1 MTGYALRVRIVIT
14 GATGNVGTALL
25 AALDPAHDVV
35 GLARRLP
42 DTTAE
47 PYRRAGWRAADLG
60 VRGAEQELT
69 RLFDGA
75 DAVVHLAWA
84 ISPVR
89 GDPPMWRTND
99 HGTRHF
105 LAAAAAAG
113 VPHLV
118 VASSV
123 AAYGPAPRWEKVPE
137 THACTGIAHSAYSR
151 GKAALEALLDRFG
164 ERHPEVP
171 VARLRPCAIVHRR
184 AAGEFARWLLDPVV
198 PARIV
203 GGRRL
208 PVPLWTGLRAQAV
221 HTADVAEAVQLIL
234 ERRFAGAVNLAAPE
248 VLDSDALAE
257 VLGGRRIPVPK
268 PVAQVAVRAAWA
280 GGVLPVHPGWLELAD
295 RAALADTTLAE
306 TALGWQPRYDA
317 ASAVAELVAGL
328 RSGEGAASP
337 PLAPP
342 RRGGVV
348 SRLRSLTRVG
358 PSHQSQ
364 A

>member
-1 MTGYALRVRIVIT
+1 VRIVIT

-25 AALDPAHDVV
+25 GALEPGHDVV

-47 PYRRAGWRAADLG
+47 PYRRAAWRAVDIG
-60 VRGAEQELT
+60 VPGAEQELT
-69 RLFDGA
+69 EVFAGA

-99 HGTRHF
+99 HGTRHV
-105 LAAAAAAG
+105 LAAAAATG
-113 VPHLV
+113 VPHV
-118 VASSV
+118 VAASSV
-123 AAYGPAPRWEKVPE
+123 AAYGPSPRWAKVAEDWP
-137 THACTGIAHSAYSR
+137 CDGIAGSAYSR
-151 GKAALEALLDRFG
+151 GKAALETLLDRF
-164 ERHPEVP
+164 EQKYPEVR
-171 VARLRPCAIVHRR
+171 VARIRPCAILHRR
-184 AAGEFARWLLDPVV
+184 AAGEFARWLLGPAV
-198 PARIV
+198 PAGIV

-208 PVPLWTGLRAQAV
+208 PVPLWTDLRAQVV
-221 HTADVAEAVQLIL
+221 HTADVADAIRSIL
-234 ERRFAGAVNLAAPE
+234 DTGFTGPVNLAAPE
-248 VLDSDALAE
+248 VLDADALAG
-257 VLGGRRIPVPK
+257 VLGGVRLPVPK
-268 PVAQVAVRAAWA
+268 PVVQAATRAAWL
-280 GGVLPVHPGWLELAD
+280 GGVLPLHPGWLELAD

-317 ASAVAELVAGL
+317 AAALADLVAGL
-328 RSGEGAASP
+328 RTGAGAASP

-342 RRGGVV
+342 RRDGVLA
-348 SRLRSLTRVG
+348 RLRSLTRVG

>member
-1 MTGYALRVRIVIT
+1 MRIVIT

-25 AALDPAHDVV
+25 AALDPGHDVV

-47 PYRRAGWRAADLG
+47 PFRRAGWRAVD
-60 VRGAEQELT
+60 VGAPGAGHELT
-69 RLFDGA
+69 QLFEGA

-99 HGTRHF
+99 HGTRHV
-105 LAAAAAAG
+105 LGAAAAAG
-113 VPHLV
+113 VPHVV

-137 THACTGIAHSAYSR
+137 SRPCTGIPHSAYSR
-151 GKAALEALLDRFG
+151 GKAALETLLDRFE
-164 ERHPEVP
+164 ERHPEVAL
-171 VARLRPCAIVHRR
+171 ARIRPCAILHRR
-184 AAGEFARWLLDPVV
+184 AAGEFARWLLGPAV
-198 PARIV
+198 PARLV
-203 GGRRL
+203 GGRHL
-208 PVPLWTGLRAQAV
+208 PVPLWTELRAQVV
-221 HTADVAEAVQLIL
+221 HTADVAEAIRLIL
-234 ERRFAGAVNLAAPE
+234 GTRFTGPVNLAAPE
-248 VLDSDALAE
+248 VLDADALAE
-257 VLGGRRIPVPK
+257 VLGGVRVPVPK
-268 PVAQVAVRAAWA
+268 PLAQVAVRAAWWTGA
-280 GGVLPVHPGWLELAD
+280 LPVHPGWLELAD

-317 ASAVAELVAGL
+317 ASALAELVAGL
-328 RSGEGAASP
+328 RSGAGAAST

-342 RRGGVV
+342 RRDGVV
-348 SRLRSLTRVG
+348 ARLRSLARFG

-364 A
+364 D

>member
-1 MTGYALRVRIVIT
+1 VRIVIT

-25 AALDPAHDVV
+25 AALDPACDVV
-35 GLARRLP
+35 GCARRLP
-42 DTTAE
+42 DPAAE
-47 PYRRAGWRAADLG
+47 PYRRASWHALDVGLPGAD
-60 VRGAEQELT
+60 RELT
-69 RLFDGA
+69 GLFEGA

-99 HGTRHF
+99 HGTRHV

-123 AAYGPAPRWEKVPE
+123 AAYGPAPRWRKVTEDWP
-137 THACTGIAHSAYSR
+137 CDGIAHSAYSR
-151 GKAALEALLDRFG
+151 GKAALETLLDRFAQ
-164 ERHPEVP
+164 RHPEVG
-171 VARLRPCAIVHRR
+171 VARIRPCAIVHRQ
-184 AAGEFARWLLDPVV
+184 AAGQFARWLLDPVL
-198 PARIV
+198 PARIA
-203 GGRRL
+203 GGRL

-221 HTADVAEAVQLIL
+221 HTSDVAEAIRLIL
-234 ERRFAGAVNLAAPE
+234 GRGFTGAVNLAAPE
-248 VLDSDALAE
+248 VLDADALAAI
-257 VLGGRRIPVPK
+257 LGGSRLPVPR
-268 PVAQVAVRAAWA
+268 PLARLAVRAAWLSGA
-280 GGVLPVHPGWLELAD
+280 LPAHPGWLELAD

-317 ASAVAELVAGL
+317 ASALADLVAGL
-328 RSGEGAASP
+328 RSGAGAASA

-342 RRGGVV
+342 RRDGVLA
-348 SRLRSLTRVG
+348 RLRSLGRVG

>member
-1 MTGYALRVRIVIT
+1 MRIVIT
-14 GATGNVGTALL
+14 GATGNVGTTLL
-25 AALDPAHDVV
+25 AALDPVHDVV

-42 DTTAE
+42 DTTAL
-47 PYRRAGWRAADLG
+47 PYRRAGWRAVDIGAPGAD
-60 VRGAEQELT
+60 RELT
-69 RLFDGA
+69 SLFDGA

-99 HGTRHF
+99 HGTRHV

-123 AAYGPAPRWEKVPE
+123 AAYGPVPRWEKVGE
-137 THACTGIAHSAYSR
+137 DRACTGIERSAYSR
-151 GKAALEALLDRFG
+151 GKAALETLLDRF
-164 ERHPEVP
+164 EQRHPEVAL
-171 VARLRPCAIVHRR
+171 ARIRPCAIVHRR

-221 HTADVAEAVQLIL
+221 HTADVADALGRIL
-234 ERRFAGAVNLAAPE
+234 DRRFTGPVNLAAPE
-248 VLDSDALAE
+248 VLDADALAA
-257 VLGGRRIPVPK
+257 VLGGPRIPVPK
-268 PVAQVAVRAAWA
+268 PLAQVAVRAAWA
-280 GGVLPVHPGWLELAD
+280 SGALPVHPGWLELAD

-317 ASAVAELVAGL
+317 ASAVADLVAGL
-328 RSGEGAASP
+328 RTGEGAASS

-348 SRLRSLTRVG
+348 SRLRSLARVG

>member
-1 MTGYALRVRIVIT
+1 VRIVIT

-25 AALDPAHDVV
+25 DALEPGHDVV

-47 PYRRAGWRAADLG
+47 PYRRAGWRAVDVGEPGAD
-60 VRGAEQELT
+60 RELT
-69 RLFDGA
+69 ALFEGA

-99 HGTRHF
+99 HGTRHV
-105 LAAAAAAG
+105 LAATAAAR

-123 AAYGPAPRWEKVPE
+123 AAYGPAPRWERVTEDRP
-137 THACTGIAHSAYSR
+137 CTGIAHSAYSR
-151 GKAALEALLDRFG
+151 GKAALETLLDRFEQRNPQVG
-164 ERHPEVP
+164 
-171 VARLRPCAIVHRR
+171 VARLRPCAILHRR

-198 PARIV
+198 PARLV
-203 GGRRL
+203 GGRAL
-208 PVPLWTGLRAQAV
+208 PVPLWTDLRAQAV
-221 HTADVAEAVQLIL
+221 HTSDVAEAIRLIL
-234 ERRFAGAVNLAAPE
+234 DARFTGPVNLAAPE
-248 VLDSDALAE
+248 VLDADALAA
-257 VLGGRRIPVPK
+257 VLGGTRVPVPK
-268 PVAQVAVRAAWA
+268 PLARLAVRAAWA
-280 GGVLPVHPGWLELAD
+280 SGALPLHPGWLELAD

-306 TALGWQPRYDA
+306 IALGWQPRYDA
-317 ASAVAELVAGL
+317 ASAIADLVAGL
-328 RSGEGAASP
+328 RSGSGAASP
-337 PLAPP
+337 PLTPP

>member
-1 MTGYALRVRIVIT
+1 MRIVIT

-25 AALDPAHDVV
+25 AALEPGHDVV

-42 DTTAE
+42 DTAAE
-47 PYRRAGWRAADLG
+47 PYRRAGWRAVDVGEPGAD
-60 VRGAEQELT
+60 RELT

-99 HGTRHF
+99 HGTRHV

-123 AAYGPAPRWEKVPE
+123 AAYGPAPRWEKVAE
-137 THACTGIAHSAYSR
+137 DRACTGINGSAYSR
-151 GKAALEALLDRFG
+151 GKAALETLLDRF
-164 ERHPEVP
+164 EAEHPEVR
-171 VARLRPCAIVHRR
+171 VARLRPCAILHRR
-184 AAGEFARWLLDPVV
+184 AAGAFARWLLGPVV
-198 PARIV
+198 PAGVV
-203 GGRRL
+203 GGRGL
-208 PVPLWTGLRAQAV
+208 PVPLWTDLRAQIV
-221 HTADVAEAVQLIL
+221 HPSDVAGAIRLIL
-234 ERRFAGAVNLAAPE
+234 DRGFTGPVNLAAPE
-248 VLDSDALAE
+248 VLDADALAA
-257 VLGGRRIPVPK
+257 VLGGVRVPVPK
-268 PVAQVAVRAAWA
+268 LLVQVAARAAWFT
-280 GGVLPVHPGWLELAD
+280 GVLPLHPSWLELAD

-317 ASAVAELVAGL
+317 ASALAELVDGL
-328 RSGEGAASP
+328 RSGAGAASE

-342 RRGGVV
+342 RRDGVV

-364 A
+364 S

>member
-1 MTGYALRVRIVIT
+1 MRIVIT

-25 AALDPAHDVV
+25 AALDPVHDVV

-47 PYRRAGWRAADLG
+47 PYRRAGWRAADVG
-60 VRGAEQELT
+60 VPGAEEELAA
-69 RLFDGA
+69 LFVGA

-84 ISPVR
+84 ISPLR

-99 HGTRHF
+99 HGTRHV

-113 VPHLV
+113 VPHVV

-123 AAYGPAPRWEKVPE
+123 AAYGPAPRWAKVTEDWP
-137 THACTGIAHSAYSR
+137 CDGIAASAYSR
-151 GKAALEALLDRFG
+151 GKAALETLLDRF
-164 ERHPEVP
+164 EEQYPEVG
-171 VARLRPCAIVHRR
+171 VARIRPCAIVHRR
-184 AAGEFARWLLDPVV
+184 AAGQFARWLLDPAV
-198 PARIV
+198 PAGLV
-203 GGRRL
+203 GARRL
-208 PVPLWTGLRAQAV
+208 PVPLWTDLRAQAV
-221 HTADVAEAVQLIL
+221 HTSDVAAAIRLIL
-234 ERRFAGAVNLAAPE
+234 DRRFTGPVNLAAPE
-248 VLDSDALAE
+248 VLDADALAG
-257 VLGGRRIPVPK
+257 VLGGTRVPVPK
-268 PVAQVAVRAAWA
+268 PVVQVAARAAWL
-280 GGVLPVHPGWLELAD
+280 GGALPAHPGWLELAD

-317 ASAVAELVAGL
+317 AAALGDLVAGL
-328 RSGEGAASP
+328 RSGAGAASA

-342 RRGGVV
+342 RRDGVMG
-348 SRLRSLTRVG
+348 RLRSLTRVG

>member
-1 MTGYALRVRIVIT
+1 MRIVIT

-25 AALDPAHDVV
+25 AALEPGHDVV

-47 PYRRAGWRAADLG
+47 PYRRAGWRAVDVG
-60 VRGAEQELT
+60 ERGADRELT
-69 RLFDGA
+69 ELFAGA

-99 HGTRHF
+99 HGTRHV

-123 AAYGPAPRWEKVPE
+123 AAYGPAPRWEKVAEDRP
-137 THACTGIAHSAYSR
+137 CTGIPGSAYSR
-151 GKAALEALLDRFG
+151 GKAGLETLLDRFE
-164 ERHPEVP
+164 ERHPDVR
-171 VARLRPCAIVHRR
+171 VARLRPCAILHRR
-184 AAGEFARWLLDPVV
+184 AAGEFARWLLGPVL
-198 PARIV
+198 PATAI
-203 GGRRL
+203 GGRL
-208 PVPLWTGLRAQAV
+208 PVPLWTGLRAQIV
-221 HTADVAEAVQLIL
+221 HTADVAEAIRLVLD
-234 ERRFAGAVNLAAPE
+234 RGFTGPVNLAAPE
-248 VLDSDALAE
+248 VLDADALAAI
-257 VLGGRRIPVPK
+257 LGGVRVPVPK
-268 PVAQVAVRAAWA
+268 PVVRAAARAAWFTGA
-280 GGVLPVHPGWLELAD
+280 LPMHPGWLELAD

-317 ASAVAELVAGL
+317 ASALAELVDGL
-328 RSGEGAASP
+328 RSGAGAAST

-342 RRGGVV
+342 RRDGVV